1 MFYRFSPIKAGFG
14 GITMMTTLI
23 KIFISLIVL
32 MVATHLAK
40 KAPSLSG
47 LIAVMPLTG
56 ALVLVWV
63 YLENQGSSEIMTQY
77 TKGALW
83 GVLPTM
89 VFFVTTFFCFKKN
102 LSLPV
107 TLSISFALWGIVA
120 FIHQKIL

>member
-1 MFYRFSPIKAGFG
+1 
-14 GITMMTTLI
+14 MMTTLI